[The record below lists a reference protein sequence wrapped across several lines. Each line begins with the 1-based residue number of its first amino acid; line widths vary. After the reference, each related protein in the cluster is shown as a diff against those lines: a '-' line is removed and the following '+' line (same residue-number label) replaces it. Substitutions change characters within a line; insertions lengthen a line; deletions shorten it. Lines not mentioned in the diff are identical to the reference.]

1 MCCRYGST
9 SRRNFVHRKQ
19 LSLLIVLGLFFAAA
33 GLLKTA
39 AQSETAPTVPPI
51 GGATTLDYDF
61 FKAKVQ
67 PVFLLKRPGHARC
80 FLCHADSNIHA
91 PLKLVPLSPGATTW
105 DEAQTRQNFEYIKV
119 VAIAGDLQSPL
130 LTHPLSPDAGG
141 DFFHTGGRQF
151 QSQTDPSWLTF
162 KAFILGAKVK

>member
-1 MCCRYGST
+1 M
-9 SRRNFVHRKQ
+9 HRKQ
-19 LSLLIVLGLFFAAA
+19 LSLVIVLGLFFAAA

-67 PVFLLKRPGHARC
+67 PIFLLKRPGHARC

-151 QSQTDPSWLTF
+151 ESQTDPSWLTF
-162 KAFILGAKVK
+162 KAFILGEKLDKLK

>member
-1 MCCRYGST
+1 
-9 SRRNFVHRKQ
+9 VHRKQ
-19 LSLLIVLGLFFAAA
+19 LSLLIVLGLFLAAA
-33 GLLKTA
+33 GLLKAA

-67 PVFLLKRPGHARC
+67 PIFLLKRPGHARC

-151 QSQTDPSWLTF
+151 ESQTDPSWLTF
-162 KAFILGAKVK
+162 KAFILGEKLDKLK